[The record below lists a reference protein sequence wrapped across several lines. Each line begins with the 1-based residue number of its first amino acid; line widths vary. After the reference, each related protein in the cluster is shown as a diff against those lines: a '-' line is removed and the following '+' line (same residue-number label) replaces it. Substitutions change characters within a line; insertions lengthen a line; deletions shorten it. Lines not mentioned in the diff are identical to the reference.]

1 MYLKFLIL
9 VVFEVINKNFY
20 CWFEIRDINK
30 RIICL
35 WFDREGINL
44 I

>member
-9 VVFEVINKNFY
+9 VVFDVINKNFY
-20 CWFEIRDINK
+20 CLFEIRDINK
-30 RIICL
+30 RIIFL